1 MKCILSILC
10 VALGVVSVA
19 APATAQKLGAGGTG
33 VDGATSVP
41 TCPRPLG
48 SVALVED
55 KAPADPQLDALPPQL
70 RAMYALAQGQQGGQA
85 VDPLPLL
92 KLLVARSQCFTVV
105 DRGAGFDAIQR
116 ERALAAGNYGQQA
129 PNPALQA
136 ADFMLVA
143 QVVYANANAR
153 QSGGGVGSLLGGSVF
168 GGMGLQQKTREVQTL
183 LTLTSV
189 KTGVQEAVA
198 SGEARK
204 KDLGIMAGGL
214 SGLGVGAL
222 GGTYESTDMGKITAL
237 ALLDGFR
244 KLVFEAQDRISVK

>member
-1 MKCILSILC
+1 MKRILSILC
-10 VALGVVSVA
+10 VALGVASVA
-19 APATAQKLGAGGTG
+19 TPATAQKLGAGGTG
-33 VDGATSVP
+33 VDDAASVP

-55 KAPADPQLDALPPQL
+55 KAPA
-70 RAMYALAQGQQGGQA
+70 
-85 VDPLPLL
+85 DPLPLL

-116 ERALAAGNYGQQA
+116 ERALAAGNYA
-129 PNPALQA
+129 PNPVLQA

-153 QSGGGVGSLLGGSVF
+153 QSGGGVGSLLGSSVF
-168 GGMGLQQKTREVQTL
+168 GGMGLQQKTREV

-189 KTGVQEAVA
+189 KTGVQEAVV

-214 SGLGVGAL
+214 SGLGFGAL
-222 GGTYESTDMGKITAL
+222 GGTYESTGMGNITAL

-244 KLVFEAQDRISVK
+244 KPIPEAQDRIGAK